1 MPFADGQ
8 LWVWPRLPPGSQVHG
23 TCSAATAASRG
34 ARMPPHLGAGLLGAS
49 PKRGRHPTRHCMDT
63 PPPPPLPILHW
74 QSGNSSFTS
83 ISPEWPD
90 FEELE
95 TEWSRDA
102 PDGRKPGLW
111 VPLSLGGLCQVGWM
125 PIRQR
130 MRTCSDSAQMTWS
143 AWVTKRRT
151 PPCASGDGEF
161 TAL

>member
-1 MPFADGQ
+1 MQTDSFGFGPDFLLAPKCTVLALQ
-8 LWVWPRLPPGSQVHG
+8 PRLLPEGPVCLPSWGPV
-23 TCSAATAASRG
+23 CSAPAPSGVGT
-34 ARMPPHLGAGLLGAS
+34 
-49 PKRGRHPTRHCMDT
+49 PTRHCMDT

-125 PIRQR
+125 PISQR
-130 MRTCSDSAQMTWS
+130 MHTCSDSAQMTWS